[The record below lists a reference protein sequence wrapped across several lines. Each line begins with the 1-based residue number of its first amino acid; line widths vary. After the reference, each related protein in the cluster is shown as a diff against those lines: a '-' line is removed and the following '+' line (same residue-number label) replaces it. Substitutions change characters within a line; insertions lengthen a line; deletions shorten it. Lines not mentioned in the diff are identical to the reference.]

1 MKISAFVLLSY
12 VATSLPTSGLT
23 HLTTGGVAKAA
34 INFNHAP
41 TYINYHQVHN
51 HQTSVD
57 DINTQPDLGEKE
69 LRRLM
74 MKKMEELEEESKISK
89 EKIED
94 MEKKMNE

>member
-51 HQTSVD
+51 Q
-57 DINTQPDLGEKE
+57 GEKE

-74 MKKMEELEEESKISK
+74 MKKKEELEEESKISK